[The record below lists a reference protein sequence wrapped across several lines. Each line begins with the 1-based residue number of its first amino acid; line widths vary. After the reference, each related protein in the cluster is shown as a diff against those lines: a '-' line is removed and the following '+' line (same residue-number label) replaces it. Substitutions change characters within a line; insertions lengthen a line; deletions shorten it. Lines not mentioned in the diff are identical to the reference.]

1 MSQVIR
7 NIFCMYSYIYF
18 TVLVSF
24 QLKKAKTTPF
34 FPASCKNFISDF
46 AVIIAIGSMAL
57 LDYGVGVDTPKL
69 SVPDTIR
76 PTWEGRGWLIHPLGK
91 RESIFKERYLII
103 ELNIFLGSVY
113 LLRIQNKST
122 LHKLHYTLV
131 TWVLF

>member
-1 MSQVIR
+1 MLTREKTQRFPKKYFEKVNVSSNQDYILHVI
-7 NIFCMYSYIYF
+7 
-18 TVLVSF
+18 VSF

-91 RESIFKERYLII
+91 RQHFSGKVFD
-103 ELNIFLGSVY
+103 
-113 LLRIQNKST
+113 
-122 LHKLHYTLV
+122 H
-131 TWVLF
+131 